1 MSSQRKKRKVLD
13 DGYNNDEN
21 STKQTE
27 LNTLLKDYERWQPP
41 PHDLEVGQRAV
52 HRDWGCPVVV
62 TALAPNS
69 VSIAY
74 EGGWVGWKE
83 KIPLDEL
90 EEKLQWR
97 PKRQESDM
105 ARHTARPPALRGLMV
120 GSRVMATS
128 RITLIHECGE
138 GRQHLQR
145 QRLGVQDVDEAH
157 PIGELVPLSPQG
169 RTARDKVK
177 SRRLSTRILF
187 SCALFD
193 TSRLGRY
200 LAAAV
205 FLIRHK
211 SKHWPKSRFI
221 LHVETSIASVVSA
234 AIAEGC
240 DLDGNSRVRIV
251 LYTLTPHPGR
261 GPSAAFVLASL
272 RLESL
277 WLHSEPGE
285 VAVVL
290 DVHDDSEIQDQEITR
305 ILELCER
312 EHKPLGMTVWEA
324 SGDAKECATG
334 VGGGG
339 AGLLPWGSLPVGEG
353 KEPIHVHLDAGLLLW
368 RGDQAGVAARRRV
381 SKVIKSSSG
390 AAGSGPQD
398 ASAFRD
404 FVTTSLFECSK
415 VPRGADEV
423 LLERFLGS
431 DPTLLRKSACY
442 TIHRH
447 KFGAIYMSGD
457 EVDLEALRKPKKKKK
472 KNNKKTNL
480 SSSSTSQLVKV
491 ESPIE
496 VDLGKPERNKIP
508 LEPCTE
514 CQNAK

>member
-1 MSSQRKKRKVLD
+1 MPSRPL
-13 DGYNNDEN
+13 
-21 STKQTE
+21 T
-27 LNTLLKDYERWQPP
+27 PP
-41 PHDLEVGQRAV
+41 PT
-52 HRDWGCPVVV
+52 P
-62 TALAPNS
+62 
-69 VSIAY
+69 
-74 EGGWVGWKE
+74 
-83 KIPLDEL
+83 
-90 EEKLQWR
+90 
-97 PKRQESDM
+97 
-105 ARHTARPPALRGLMV
+105 
-120 GSRVMATS
+120 RV
-128 RITLIHECGE
+128 
-138 GRQHLQR
+138 Q
-145 QRLGVQDVDEAH
+145 
-157 PIGELVPLSPQG
+157 
-169 RTARDKVK
+169 VK

-290 DVHDDSEIQDQEITR
+290 DVHDDSEVRMDKHRDSAATSLSRRRGAEGILSNETYLRKPSAAHFARRSRSLQIQDQEITR

-423 LLERFLGS
+423 LLEVS
-431 DPTLLRKSACY
+431 MK
-442 TIHRH
+442 
-447 KFGAIYMSGD
+447 
-457 EVDLEALRKPKKKKK
+457 
-472 KNNKKTNL
+472 NL
-480 SSSSTSQLVKV
+480 SSTYP
-491 ESPIE
+491 PI
-496 VDLGKPERNKIP
+496 P
-508 LEPCTE
+508 
-514 CQNAK
+514 